1 MRKLN
6 HKKTLIMSTEKLKY
20 ERPAIRKMNTGL
32 MNKFGTRTEYAPFT
46 HIDGVSVKELIS
58 NYGSPCFVISERT
71 IRRTYQNAVRAFKTR
86 YPKVQFA
93 WSYKTNYLDAVCN
106 VFHQEGSWAEV
117 VSIFEYSKAIAN
129 GVPGNKILFNGPEK
143 TKADMTVAIENGSYI
158 HIDHFDELY
167 DLIEVTTE
175 LNKMAK
181 VAIRVNMDTG
191 VYPMWDRFGFNY
203 ESGQAWNAINKI
215 MASEYLDLVGL
226 HCHIGTFMLT
236 PSAYSVATSKLS
248 DLAVNI
254 KYVYDKSIQYLDLG
268 GGFPSAN
275 TLRGSYLPG
284 SDVIPTID
292 EFAEVIT
299 STILNYGYKK
309 EDLPL
314 LILETGRALIDDAG
328 YLLGSVIANKR
339 LSDGRRA
346 TIMDFGVNILFT
358 AFWYEHKITPA
369 QEFSTHTEDMVLY
382 GPLCMNIDVVRQSVT
397 LPALNKGDQV
407 VVHKVGAYNMTQWMQ
422 FIAMRPKVVLID
434 TNGNHHVIRENET
447 VDTLK
452 EMERL
457 PEHLSAFN
465 L

>member
-1 MRKLN
+1 METQK
-6 HKKTLIMSTEKLKY
+6 MKY

-32 MNKFGTRTEYAPFT
+32 MNKYGTRTEYAPFT
-46 HIDGVSVKELIS
+46 HIDGVSVKELIAK
-58 NYGSPCFVISERT
+58 YGSPCFVISERT
-71 IRRTYQNAVRAFKTR
+71 IRKTYQNAVRAFKTR

-93 WSYKTNYLDAVCN
+93 WSYKTNYIDAVCN

-117 VSIFEYSKAIAN
+117 VSIFEYTKAIQN
-129 GVPGNKILFNGPEK
+129 GVPGNKIIFNGPEK
-143 TKADMTVAIENGSYI
+143 TKDDMQVAIENGSYI

-167 DLIEVTTE
+167 DLIELTTKLE
-175 LNKMAK
+175 KSAK

-191 VYPMWDRFGFNY
+191 VYPVWDRFGFNY
-203 ESGQAWNAINKI
+203 ESGQAWNAITKI
-215 MASEYLDLVGL
+215 MASEYLELVGL
-226 HCHIGTFMLT
+226 HSHIGTFMLST
-236 PSAYSVATSKLS
+236 APYSVAASKLA

-254 KYVYDKSIQYLDLG
+254 KYVYKKSIQYLDLG

-275 TLRGSYLPG
+275 NLRGSYLPG
-284 SDVIPTID
+284 SDVIPSID
-292 EFAEVIT
+292 EFAEAIT
-299 STILNYGYKK
+299 TTILNYGFPK

-314 LILETGRALIDDAG
+314 LILESGRALIDDAG

-369 QEFSTHTEDMVLY
+369 QEFSSHTEEMVLY

-434 TNGNHHVIRENET
+434 TNGKPHIIRENET
-447 VDTLK
+447 VDTITQ
-452 EMERL
+452 MERM
-457 PEHLSAFN
+457 PEYLKSIHL
-465 L
+465 